1 MCYNGV
7 LIMEKIVKRVLFAGL
22 LVALLAGCSTF
33 GGKKDE
39 QIVDTK
45 FMGGEMKISYTW
57 SGELKAVESS
67 GTGKVVSNSPGA
79 VDEAYIVAT
88 LRARQQLAE
97 FIRLDLDSEKFK
109 RSVFES
115 LQEAENET
123 RQAVS
128 NNVKSKITTNVQEDI
143 RQKASVILRGTY
155 VSDKVY
161 DSSTRTVKV
170 TVRFTPEDL
179 IMSKKLNRLM
189 GN

>member
-1 MCYNGV
+1 
-7 LIMEKIVKRVLFAGL
+7 MEKIVKRVLFAGL
-22 LVALLAGCSTF
+22 MLALLAGCSTF

-45 FMGGEMKISYTW
+45 FMGGELKVSYTW

-88 LRARQQLAE
+88 LRARQQIAE
-97 FIRLDLDSEKFK
+97 FMRLDLDTEKFK
-109 RSVFES
+109 KSVFDS
-115 LQEAENET
+115 LQESET
-123 RQAVS
+123 ESKQPVG
-128 NNVKSKITTNVQEDI
+128 NNVKAKIATNVQENI
-143 RQKASVILRGTY
+143 RQKSTAILRGTF

-161 DSSTRTVKV
+161 DSNTRTVKV

-179 IMSKKLNRLM
+179 AKSKQLGRLM

>member
-1 MCYNGV
+1 
-7 LIMEKIVKRVLFAGL
+7 MEKFMKRMLFAGL
-22 LVALLAGCSTF
+22 IVVLLAGCSTF
-33 GGKKDE
+33 GSKKDE

-79 VDEAYIVAT
+79 VDEAYLVAT
-88 LRARQQLAE
+88 LRARQQIAE
-97 FIRLDLDSEKFK
+97 FMRLDLDSEKFK
-109 RSVFES
+109 KSVFES
-115 LQEAENET
+115 LQEAETET
-123 RQAVS
+123 RQPVS
-128 NNVKSKITTNVQEDI
+128 NNVKSKIVTSVQEDI
-143 RQKASVILRGTY
+143 RQKSTAIMRGTY

-161 DSSTRTVKV
+161 DNNTKTVKV

-179 IMSKKLNRLM
+179 AMSKKLSRLM